1 MSGERVLVVDDDLS
15 LRQMLGILLRREGY
29 DVEVAASAEEGLARL
44 DRAPPALVITDINMP
59 GMSGLELLREIKARA
74 ANNDLDVEVVVI
86 TAHDARGVGAEAIRE
101 GAADYLTKPFDNNE
115 LRVVARQVLR
125 VSALR
130 AENRRLRRELG
141 RGADLGGLLGTSGAM
156 DRVRDLVRRVK
167 DARINCLIQGESG
180 TGKEMVA
187 RTIHYSGSRSA
198 GPFVAVNCGA
208 IPESLLESELFGYKK
223 GAFTGAARD
232 KVGLIQAAH
241 KGTLFLD
248 EVNSLP
254 QSAQVTLLR
263 ALQERRITP
272 VGDVKEIEVDVR
284 IVAASNADLQS
295 LVEKGTFR
303 EDLFY
308 RLNVVQIDLPAL
320 RNRAEDI
327 PELARHFV
335 TRYATEYDR
344 RIVLSPEVLRALEA
358 WHFPGNVRELQNV
371 IERAVALATGSAV
384 TLDDLPEKMRGRV
397 APAQVSESVAFPP
410 EGVDIDG
417 ILNQIE
423 QQWLRAALE
432 AADGNKTRAAQLLNI
447 TFRSMRYRLAKH
459 GMGGDDV

>member
-1 MSGERVLVVDDDLS
+1 LSGERVLVVDDDLS
-15 LRQMLGILLRREGY
+15 LRQMLSILLRREGY
-29 DVEVAASAEEGLARL
+29 EVDVAASAEEGLSRLARSE
-44 DRAPPALVITDINMP
+44 PALVITDLNMP
-59 GMSGLELLREIKARA
+59 GMNGLDLLREIKARA
-74 ANNDLDVEVVVI
+74 ANSASDVEVVVI
-86 TAHDARGVGAEAIRE
+86 TAHDGRGVGAEAIRE

-115 LRVVARQVLR
+115 MRIVARQVLR

-130 AENRRLRRELG
+130 RENRRLRKELG
-141 RGADLGGLLGTSGAM
+141 KSADLSGLLGRSSAM
-156 DRVRDLVRRVK
+156 DRVRDLVMRVK

-187 RTIHYSGSRSA
+187 RTIHYSGSRGN

-208 IPESLLESELFGYKK
+208 IPESLLESELFGYKR
-223 GAFTGAARD
+223 GAFTGAVRD

-241 KGTLFLD
+241 RGTLFLD

-254 QSAQVTLLR
+254 PSAQVTLLR

-272 VGDVKEIEVDVR
+272 VGDVHEIEVDVR
-284 IVAASNADLQS
+284 IVAASNADLQAE
-295 LVEKGTFR
+295 VEGGRFR

-320 RNRAEDI
+320 RNRADDV

-335 TRYATEYDR
+335 QRFAAEYGR
-344 RIVLSPEVLRALEA
+344 HVVLSPEALRVLEA
-358 WHFPGNVRELQNV
+358 WSFPGNVRELQNV
-371 IERAVALATGSAV
+371 IERAVALSAGGAIGV
-384 TLDDLPEKMRGRV
+384 DDLPERMRARV
-397 APAQVSESVAFPP
+397 GPARVDERVDFPE

-417 ILNQIE
+417 ILNGIE
-423 QQWLRAALE
+423 QQWLKAALE

-447 TFRSMRYRLAKH
+447 TFRSFRYRLAKH
-459 GMGGDDV
+459 GMAGDDG

>member
-15 LRQMLGILLRREGY
+15 LRQMLAILLRREGY
-29 DVEVAASAEEGLARL
+29 DVDIAASAEDGLAKMERN
-44 DRAPPALVITDINMP
+44 PPALVITDINMP

-74 ANNDLDVEVVVI
+74 ANSDQDVEVVVI
-86 TAHDARGVGAEAIRE
+86 TAHDGRGIGAEAIRE

-125 VSALR
+125 VNALR
-130 AENRRLRRELG
+130 AENQRLRQELG
-141 RGADLGGLLGTSGAM
+141 RSAELSGLLGRSPSM

-187 RTIHYSGSRSA
+187 RTIHYSGSRAS

-223 GAFTGAARD
+223 GAFTGAQRD

-272 VGDVKEIEVDVR
+272 VGDVREMEVDVR
-284 IVAASNADLQS
+284 FLAASNADLQS
-295 LVEKGTFR
+295 EVEKGRFR
-303 EDLFY
+303 EDLYY

-320 RNRAEDI
+320 RNRGDDI
-327 PELARHFV
+327 PDLARHFV
-335 TRYATEYDR
+335 SRFAEEYGR
-344 RIVLSPEVLRALEA
+344 RIVLSPEVIRALEA

-371 IERAVALATGSAV
+371 IERAVALASGSAI
-384 TLDDLPEKMRGRV
+384 LLEDLPEKMRGKI
-397 APAQVSESVAFPP
+397 APVEVSSELRFPP
-410 EGVDIDG
+410 DGVDIDG
-417 ILNQIE
+417 ILNQLE
-423 QQWLRAALE
+423 QQWLKAALD

-447 TFRSMRYRLAKH
+447 SFRSFRYRLAKH
-459 GMGGDDV
+459 GMGGEDA